1 MNKKFKELL
10 HAYKV
15 EAFHISHRPEDID
28 ATTRAIV
35 DSTDEAL
42 NNAYTYQFR
51 RDPNPE
57 RVEMFNNIKNYV
69 TRAVLPPV
77 VEKIMRRLVILEQQ
91 QQAFVKLVENVLE
104 TLSEEEGAESSAKVG

>member
-1 MNKKFKELL
+1 VKKKFKELL

-15 EAFHISHRPEDID
+15 AAFHISHRPEEIE
-28 ATTRAIV
+28 AATRAIV

-42 NNAYTYQFR
+42 NNAYSYQFR

-57 RVEMFNNIKNYV
+57 RVELFNNIKNYV

-77 VEKIMRRLVILEQQ
+77 VEKIMRRVVILEQQ
-91 QQAFVKLVENVLE
+91 QQAFVKLVESILE
-104 TLSEEEGAESSAKVG
+104 ELSAEETAGSSAKVG